1 MRILIAGAG
10 GDVGRALTPKLA
22 EAGHEVFGMTRSPEK
37 AKAIGQLGAEPILA
51 DALNFEAVL
60 RAVRAAKPEV
70 IVHQLTALPRKMD
83 PRKFDRELR
92 ATNLLRTA
100 GTDNLIRA
108 ARVEG
113 VRRVVAQ
120 SFAPLIYSRQGPKI
134 KTEGDPIES
143 NPAKPMRNALDAI
156 KHLESA
162 VLNDPNVE
170 GIVLRYG
177 FFYGPLQSTG
187 GLGATVPDVRARRM
201 PVVGSGSGVWSF
213 VHIEDVASA
222 TQAAIERGRPGVY
235 NIADDEPAPVS
246 VWLPE
251 LARILHAKPPFRVP
265 EWIARMAVGEAGIV
279 LMTQV
284 RGISNQKAK
293 RELNWQLKWPSW
305 RQGFASAFLTD
316 QG

>member
-1 MRILIAGAG
+1 MRLLIAGAG
-10 GDVGRALTPKLA
+10 GDVGRALIPKLSA
-22 EAGHEVFGMTRSPEK
+22 ARHQVFGMTRSPEK
-37 AKAIGQLGAEPILA
+37 AKVIGSLGAEAIVA

-83 PRKFDRELR
+83 PRRFDRELS

-120 SFAPLIYSRQGPKI
+120 SFAGSSYSLQGPKI
-134 KTEGDPIES
+134 NAEEDPLES
-143 NPAKPMRNALDAI
+143 NPAKPFRSVLEAI

-162 VLNDPNVE
+162 VLNSPNME
-170 GIVLRYG
+170 GIALRYG

-187 GLGATVPDVRARRM
+187 GLGAIVPDVRARRM
-201 PVVGSGSGVWSF
+201 PVVGSGSGIWSF
-213 VHIEDVASA
+213 VHIEDVANA

-235 NIADDEPAPVS
+235 NIVDDEPAPVS

-265 EWIARMAVGEAGIV
+265 QWIARMAVGEAGII
-279 LMTQV
+279 LMTQI
-284 RGISNQKAK
+284 RGVSNQKAK
-293 RELNWQLKWPSW
+293 RELKWQLTWPSW